1 MGIFKKKKQQYKYVT
16 DKTQT
21 WQCIGLVGGK
31 YDGVVYRYG
40 KVGIEENGDSAV
52 LRFNYEIVDSN
63 GIPVEVIGDDFK
75 NIIGDILTEI
85 IEEQTEY
92 VDGPNGKFAMNNSEE
107 E

>member
-1 MGIFKKKKQQYKYVT
+1 MGIFSKKKQQYKYVT

-52 LRFNYEIVDSN
+52 LRFDYEIVDSN
-63 GIPVEVIGDDFK
+63 GIPVDSIGDDFR
-75 NIIGDILTEI
+75 NTIGDILTEI
-85 IEEQTEY
+85 IQNQQVEY
-92 VDGPNGKFAMNNSEE
+92 VDAPNAKYAISGEE
-107 E
+107 